1 MIEIG
6 FCLGIG
12 ILICIVC
19 SVIAGNIVDGAKNE
33 AKKIRKDAEHNA
45 EEIVCN
51 FKKEAKKQVDEDAKR
66 IINEAKEAALIIV
79 KKAKEEAELLNSSSL
94 EEDKE
99 KEEYFTEYFDQVAE
113 ESIAKEVLVTEVA
126 LSKDIEE
133 SAMKK
138 AENIINEALEKEK
151 KINALLD
158 DARTTAEYI
167 KSEAKVEAKKILE
180 DTEKKAKEIM
190 EEAVTTQSIAERML
204 EEADEINNRSMDD
217 IVAIL
222 RNIKEPKFINNE
234 IEFDCHLNVKKRDK
248 RIHDLF
254 SKTELLFDYGFGR
267 DGCLEFHAYHF
278 RDLLRIALVYC
289 DFMIDDMLKSVYKIG
304 LDNTKKK
311 IAEIV
316 FSVEKMIPKVFEYK
330 INEDYIKR
338 KVEMATTLYEIEEY
352 KARKKEEQKALREL
366 EKEEA
371 RAQREYEREIKK
383 AREDEVKAK
392 AAIERARMEAEKERE
407 NTERYERLQAKIVGL
422 EEALQEAVRRGER
435 ALSMAQQTK
444 HGTVYVISNIGSFGE
459 GVYKIGLTRRLE
471 PFERVHEL
479 GDASVPFPFDVHAF
493 IESDDAPSLE
503 TALHQAFA
511 NQKVNMINGRKEF
524 FRVSLDEIKA
534 KVQELGYMAE
544 WVDIPQAVQFRDS
557 EYFRENASAV

>member
-1 MIEIG
+1 MIEIS

-19 SVIAGNIVDGAKNE
+19 SVIAGNIVDGAKSE
-33 AKKIRKDAEHNA
+33 AKKIRNDAEHDV

-51 FKKEAKKQVDEDAKR
+51 FKKEAKKQVDKDAR
-66 IINEAKEAALIIV
+66 WIINKAKEDALIIV
-79 KKAKEEAELLNSSSL
+79 KKAKEEAELLKSSSL

-99 KEEYFTEYFDQVAE
+99 KEESFTEYFDQVAE

-126 LSKDIEE
+126 LSKDMEE

-138 AENIINEALEKEK
+138 AESIIDDAMCKAKKIENEAIEKEK
-151 KINALLD
+151 RANTLLLEVKETADSIISNA
-158 DARTTAEYI
+158 
-167 KSEAKVEAKKILE
+167 KSEAKKILE
-180 DTEKKAKEIM
+180 EANEIKED
-190 EEAVTTQSIAERML
+190 AEQML
-204 EEADEINNRSMDD
+204 EYSEIKNYRTMDEVLSL
-217 IVAIL
+217 L
-222 RNIKEPKFINNE
+222 RNINKINRIESKEELDVANKYRKT
-234 IEFDCHLNVKKRDK
+234 L
-248 RIHDLF
+248 
-254 SKTELLFDYGFGR
+254 SKEKSYYVELGLWGIWDIDNKY
-267 DGCLEFHAYHF
+267 E
-278 RDLLRIALVYC
+278 YC
-289 DFMIDDMLKSVYKIG
+289 DFHVACLIKIALFYCDCLVDQVICDVYKNG
-304 LDNTKKK
+304 LEISKKR
-311 IAEIV
+311 IAEIIVSIERMVPSV
-316 FSVEKMIPKVFEYK
+316 FSYEISG
-330 INEDYIKR
+330 DYIKW
-338 KVEMATTLYEIEEY
+338 KTKQATTLYEIEEY

-366 EKEEA
+366 EREEA

-407 NTERYERLQAKIVGL
+407 NTEKYERLQAKIAGL
-422 EEALQEAVRRGER
+422 EEALQEAVKRGER

-493 IESDDAPSLE
+493 IESDDAPALE

-511 NQKVNMINGRKEF
+511 NKKVNMINGRKEF
-524 FRVSLDEIKA
+524 FRVSLDEIKE
-534 KVQELGYMAE
+534 KVQELGYVAE
-544 WVDIPQAVQFRDS
+544 WADIPQAVQFRDS
-557 EYFRENASAV
+557 EYFRGNTSVV